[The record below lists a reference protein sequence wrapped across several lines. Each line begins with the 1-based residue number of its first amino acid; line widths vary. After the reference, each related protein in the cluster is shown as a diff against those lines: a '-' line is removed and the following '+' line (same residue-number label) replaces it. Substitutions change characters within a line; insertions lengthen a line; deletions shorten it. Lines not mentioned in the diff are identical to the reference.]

1 MVQVRKK
8 IYKFLHSQSL
18 GSDTLRVKVFDN
30 EGESALMVDTSG
42 LKEHRELTVTKVMLD
57 EWRGMLEQAEA

>member
-8 IYKFLHSQSL
+8 IYKFPYSQSL
-18 GSDTLRVKVFDN
+18 GSDTLRVEVFDN

-42 LKEHRELTVTKVMLD
+42 LKEHRELTVTKDMLD
-57 EWRGMLEQAEA
+57 EWRGMLERAEA

>member
-8 IYKFLHSQSL
+8 IYKFLHSQGL

-30 EGESALMVDTSG
+30 EREPALMVDTSE
-42 LKEHRELTVTKVMLD
+42 LKEHRKLTVTKAMLD
-57 EWRGMLEQAEA
+57 EWREMLEQAEA